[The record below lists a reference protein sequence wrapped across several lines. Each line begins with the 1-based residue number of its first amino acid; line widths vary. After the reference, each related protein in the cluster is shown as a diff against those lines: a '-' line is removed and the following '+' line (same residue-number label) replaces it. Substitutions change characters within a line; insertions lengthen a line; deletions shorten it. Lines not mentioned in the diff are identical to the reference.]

1 MDIVSKIKARGGYYQ
16 SRCGASDEQIA
27 SAEQILGL
35 KFPEE
40 YKEIAKEFG
49 HIDFPANHWTGEWT
63 GFNTIRG
70 LDVVDA
76 TRFEQINDDRFPA
89 GFFVL
94 ENTGWDGLLVIA
106 NSVGQVYGYCE
117 GSLTFWNN
125 SISEYLD
132 YCLKDLKNA

>member
-1 MDIVSKIKARGGYYQ
+1 MDIVSKIKAHGGYHR

-27 SAEQILGL
+27 SAEQTLGL

-49 HIDFPANHWTGEWT
+49 HIYFPANHWTGEWT
-63 GFNTIRG
+63 GFNINRG

-94 ENTGWDGLLVIA
+94 ENTGWDGLLVVA

-125 SISEYLD
+125 SISEYFD
-132 YCLKDLKNA
+132 YCIHADA

>member
-1 MDIVSKIKARGGYYQ
+1 MDIVSKIKAHGGYYQ

-27 SAEQILGL
+27 SAEQTLGL

-49 HIDFPANHWTGEWT
+49 HIYFPTECGLGEWT
-63 GFNTIRG
+63 GFNINRG

-94 ENTGWDGLLVIA
+94 ENTGWGGLLVIA

-125 SISEYLD
+125 SISEYFD
-132 YCLKDLKNA
+132 YCIHADA